1 MFGRN
6 SRSLSLNT
14 NGVVMPMSFRVPTFK
29 QPPIVEIVQETP
41 TKKSM
46 IWGEPTWFFL
56 HTTAEKVK
64 NESFGIVRFELL
76 KHIYNVCTNLPCP
89 YCSAH
94 AKVYLNSIN
103 FNTISTKEELKQ
115 MLFAFHNVVNVRKHI
130 PIFPVE
136 ELDAKYSRA
145 NTRNIFR
152 HFITHFN
159 DTYRSPGMIADDLF
173 RKQLSKALVE
183 WFNTNS
189 IHFD

>member
-6 SRSLSLNT
+6 TRSLSLNN
-14 NGVVMPMSFRVPTFK
+14 NGVVMPMSFSIPILK
-29 QPPIVEIVQETP
+29 QPPIVEIAPEAS
-41 TKKSM
+41 TKKQM

-56 HTTAEKVK
+56 HTIAEKIK
-64 NESFGIVRFELL
+64 NESFGIIRFDLL
-76 KHIYNVCTNLPCP
+76 KHIYNICTNLPCP

-94 AKVYLNSIN
+94 AKIYLNSIN
-103 FNTISTKEELKQ
+103 FNVISSKEELKQ
-115 MLFAFHNVVNVRKHI
+115 MLFIFHNEVNVKKNRNLF
-130 PIFPVE
+130 PIE
-136 ELDAKYSRA
+136 ELESKYSRA
-145 NTRNIFR
+145 NTSNIFK
-152 HFITHFN
+152 HFILHFN

>member
-6 SRSLSLNT
+6 IRSLSSN
-14 NGVVMPMSFRVPTFK
+14 NVGIVMPMSFRVPNAR
-29 QPPIVEIVQETP
+29 QAPVVQLPIETP
-41 TKKSM
+41 LKKTM

-76 KHIYNVCTNLPCP
+76 KHIYNICTNLPCP

-94 AKVYLNSIN
+94 AKIYLNSIN
-103 FNTISTKEELKQ
+103 FNSISTKEELKL
-115 MLFAFHNVVNVRKHI
+115 MLFTFHNVVNVKKHRPLF
-130 PIFPVE
+130 PIGD
-136 ELDAKYSRA
+136 LDAKYSRA
-145 NTRNIFR
+145 NTRNIFKY
-152 HFITHFN
+152 FIVHFN

-173 RKQLSKALVE
+173 RKQLSISITE
-183 WFNTNS
+183 WFNLNT

>member
-1 MFGRN
+1 
-6 SRSLSLNT
+6 
-14 NGVVMPMSFRVPTFK
+14 
-29 QPPIVEIVQETP
+29 
-41 TKKSM
+41 
-46 IWGEPTWFFL
+46 
-56 HTTAEKVK
+56 
-64 NESFGIVRFELL
+64 
-76 KHIYNVCTNLPCP
+76 
-89 YCSAH
+89 
-94 AKVYLNSIN
+94 
-103 FNTISTKEELKQ
+103 